1 MQRIQAFKLLGLV
14 CMVVSGCGEAAYKSV
29 GQHLHDI
36 DNAREVIKRMA
47 LDPAKNATDKDYI
60 NASAA
65 IARVSYVDVNKCWVG
80 SSGRRVSTANTDHAC
95 LERAGFSK

>member
-1 MQRIQAFKLLGLV
+1 MQRVQAFNLLMFL
-14 CMVVSGCGEAAYKSV
+14 CACLSGCGEAAYKSV

-36 DNAREVIKRMA
+36 DNAREVIKRGA

-65 IARVSYVDVNKCWVG
+65 TARVSNVDVNKCWGG

-95 LERAGFSK
+95 LERLGFSN